1 MQVKNKKLWLLI
13 VGILILGDIGLI
25 VYKVTRKD
33 DIPKNETKIIDT
45 VNGYNLE
52 DRDLELY
59 KTEFNTLKTNLTSNE
74 INYEEY
80 AKSIAKL
87 YIIDLYTL
95 NNKVNKYDVGGIEF
109 VNETAKENYIL
120 KVEDTIYK
128 YLKDNTKGD
137 RQDIYPIVSAINV
150 NNVVQKTYTF
160 NNTRYDAYD
169 IELSWTYETENE
181 YDTSAWVTVVND
193 NNKLSIVEENRVS
206 N

>member
-1 MQVKNKKLWLLI
+1 MKNKKLWLLI

-59 KTEFNTLKTNLTSNE
+59 KTEFNTLKANLTSDE

>member
-95 NNKVNKYDVGGIEF
+95 NNKVNKYDVGGVEF

-128 YLKDNTKGD
+128 YLKDNTKD
-137 RQDIYPIVSAINV
+137 NRQDIYPIVSAINV